1 MEYLIEYPYF
11 REDPGIWD
19 GGWVILKKGQRLL
32 LPIPN
37 PVRISVTIPMR
48 IITGTPAVV
57 VGGGVDSVGI
67 VVCCVVGS
75 VGRSGVCVGVDAT
88 SEKDDVATAFGT
100 VTPVTVTR

>member
-1 MEYLIEYPYF
+1 LVYPTGDRSFWRNLGYGWALSYF
-11 REDPGIWD
+11 
-19 GGWVILKKGQRLL
+19 KKGQPLL

-37 PVRISVTIPMR
+37 PVRIRVTIPMS

-57 VGGGVDSVGI
+57 VGGGVGSVGI

-75 VGRSGVCVGVDAT
+75 VVRLGVCVGVDAT